1 MTIVVVSLCI
11 HLASTSLIINYIQSA
26 NGWWVRE
33 ANTTATKLTNGHIR
47 CISIDFIE
55 RALQKAHVQ
64 RLYIQLTYAR
74 TTTISIVDLPPLFI
88 PADWCWYAERS
99 SAPLKIV
106 LHQYIHII
114 WLCHSNRANQKHIQT
129 VLEQIQLLKQI
140 ERETRKIIDTEVRNA
155 SVKPTRSAMGAAP
168 YKSRNSR
175 AIRIM

>member
-64 RLYIQLTYAR
+64 RLYTYTADLCAHHNNINR
-74 TTTISIVDLPPLFI
+74 RFATTIHTSWLMLIRGAI
-88 PADWCWYAERS
+88 IS
-99 SAPLKIV
+99 SA
-106 LHQYIHII
+106 QNRFASIHPYH
-114 WLCHSNRANQKHIQT
+114 LALSFKSCESKAYPKRFRTNSTFKANRKRDTKNNRHRSTKRIRKTDSIRNGGGPIQ
-129 VLEQIQLLKQI
+129 I
-140 ERETRKIIDTEVRNA
+140 
-155 SVKPTRSAMGAAP
+155 
-168 YKSRNSR
+168 
-175 AIRIM
+175 